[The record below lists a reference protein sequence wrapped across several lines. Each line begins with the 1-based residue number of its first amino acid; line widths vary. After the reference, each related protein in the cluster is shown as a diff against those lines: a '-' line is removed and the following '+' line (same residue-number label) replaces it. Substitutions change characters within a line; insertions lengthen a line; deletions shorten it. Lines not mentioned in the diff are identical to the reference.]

1 MNSKIKNYA
10 KEKRVPLWKVA
21 DKLKISPSTFCIKLR
36 YQLEQEAENKIL
48 QIIEEIYKEE
58 R

>member
-1 MNSKIKNYA
+1 MNNKIKNYS
-10 KEKRVPLWKVA
+10 KEKRIPLWKVA

-36 YQLEQEAENKIL
+36 YQLDKETEDKIL
-48 QIIEEIYKEE
+48 QIIDEIYKEE